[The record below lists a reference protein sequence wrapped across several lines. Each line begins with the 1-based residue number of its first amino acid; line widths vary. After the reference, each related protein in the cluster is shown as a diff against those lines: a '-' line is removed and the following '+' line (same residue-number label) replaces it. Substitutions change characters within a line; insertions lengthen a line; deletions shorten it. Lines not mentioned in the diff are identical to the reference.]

1 MESTNL
7 FKTTCQF
14 CNKEY
19 DNYMRT
25 YYIKTSSAKIRV
37 CPECR
42 TAYCRDKY
50 VYTNHIPAFC
60 DGGNLVS
67 YCFNTEEELLDHIT
81 LETRENYVCG
91 MSQDGAIIDVCTT
104 KKFWW
109 VRGYSNL
116 TYGQLPNWETVAEE
130 IYGEELRK

>member
-19 DNYMRT
+19 DNYMRIF
-25 YYIKTSSAKIRV
+25 YAQENKMKIRV
-37 CPECR
+37 CPDCHR
-42 TAYCRDKY
+42 AFCKDKY
-50 VYTNHIPAFC
+50 IFTNHIPAFC
-60 DGGNLVS
+60 DGGELVS
-67 YCFNTEEELLDHIT
+67 HCFETEEQLLEHI
-81 LETRENYVCG
+81 LSETKENYVCG
-91 MSQDGAIIDVCTT
+91 MSSDGTIVDVCTT

-109 VRGYSNL
+109 ARGCSNL